1 MSYTRNRV
9 IYAGNTILMSESPS
23 WEAQTGVAS
32 LKSIRRV
39 QSSNI
44 EISTPVTRAKQVG
57 SSDFT
62 FQRYLQYPKISTSFS
77 YYLTDNSNELIMG
90 FITDGVTG
98 CFKNFADFGKDQNIF
113 YVLSNTNAE
122 DFSDVGSLSNYDVM
136 SIGNCFLTS
145 YSINAAVGTIPT
157 ASASYDCLNILFQ
170 NYTGTGTL
178 LPSID
183 LTGTMRSTGTYAL
196 TAFNLNP
203 QNYFSNQ
210 DERPAALRPGDIV
223 LQMQQPLIGGIRYTG
238 TVEANITSVN
248 VEIPLD
254 RRDLVGFGSN
264 YPYDKRLL
272 FPIIGTLSFDGIF
285 DKAVTGDFSQI
296 FDDENEYD
304 FTFVFKNCNGDT
316 SYTLGIS
323 NARVES
329 QNFNLSIGDN
339 MAFSSQFSF
348 RISETSG
355 FTISG
360 AAELITGELID
371 SINNQTLALL

>member
-1 MSYTRNRV
+1 
-9 IYAGNTILMSESPS
+9 MSESPS

-122 DFSDVGSLSNYDVM
+122 DFSDVGSLSGYDVM

-183 LTGTMRSTGTYAL
+183 LTGTIRSTGTYAL

-238 TVEANITSVN
+238 TVEANVTSVN

-285 DKAVTGDFSQI
+285 DKAITGDFSQI

-316 SYTLGIS
+316 SYTLGVS

>member
-98 CFKNFADFGKDQNIF
+98 CFKNFAAFGKDQNIF

-122 DFSDVGSLSNYDVM
+122 DFSDVSSLFGYDVM

-183 LTGTMRSTGTYAL
+183 LTGTVRSTGTYAL

-210 DERPAALRPGDIV
+210 DIRPAALRPGDIV

-316 SYTLGIS
+316 SYTLGVS

>member
-1 MSYTRNRV
+1 MPSSRNRV
-9 IYAGNTILMSESPS
+9 IYAGDTILMSQSPS
-23 WEAQTGVAS
+23 WNSQTGVAS

-44 EISTPVTRAKQVG
+44 QISTPLSTAKQIG
-57 SSDFT
+57 SSDFI
-62 FQRYLQYPKISTSFS
+62 FQKYLQYPKISTSFS

-98 CFKNFADFGKDQNIF
+98 CFKNLAAFGKDQNIF
-113 YVLSNTNAE
+113 YVLTNTNAE
-122 DFSDVGSLSNYDVM
+122 DFSDVGSLSGYDVM
-136 SIGNCFLTS
+136 SIGNCFLTN

-170 NYTGTGTL
+170 NYTGVQTQ

-183 LTGTMRSTGTYAL
+183 LTGGSRSTGTYAL

-210 DERPAALRPGDIV
+210 DDRPAALKPGDIV
-223 LQMQQPLIGGIRYTG
+223 LQMQQPLIGGIRYSG
-238 TVEANITSVN
+238 VVQANITSLN
-248 VEIPLD
+248 VELQLE
-254 RRDLVGFGSN
+254 RKDLVGFGSN

-272 FPIIGTLSFDGIF
+272 FPIIGNLSFEGIF
-285 DKAVTGDFSQI
+285 DQAVTGDFSKI
-296 FDDENEYD
+296 FDDENTYD
-304 FTFVFKNCNGDT
+304 FTFLFKNCNGDIN
-316 SYTLGIS
+316 YRLGIFG
-323 NARVES
+323 AAVES
-329 QNFNLSIGDN
+329 QSLSMSIGEN
-339 MAFSSQFSF
+339 MSFSSQFS
-348 RISETSG
+348 ITVTEGDG

-360 AAELITGELID
+360 AAALITGELID

>member
-23 WEAQTGVAS
+23 WEDQTGVAS

-44 EISTPVTRAKQVG
+44 EISTPVTRAKQVS

-122 DFSDVGSLSNYDVM
+122 DFSDVGSLSGYDVM

-183 LTGTMRSTGTYAL
+183 LTGTIRSTGTYAL

-210 DERPAALRPGDIV
+210 DVRPAALRPGDVV
-223 LQMQQPLIGGIRYTG
+223 LQMQQPLIGGIRYAG

-248 VEIPLD
+248 IEIPLD
-254 RRDLVGFGSN
+254 RKDLVGFGSN

-272 FPIIGTLSFDGIF
+272 FPIIGTLSFDGVF

-316 SYTLGIS
+316 SYTLGVS

-360 AAELITGELID
+360 AAELITGELIN

>member
-183 LTGTMRSTGTYAL
+183 LTGTIRSTGTYAL

-210 DERPAALRPGDIV
+210 DVRPAALRPGDIV

-238 TVEANITSVN
+238 AVEANITSVN

-272 FPIIGTLSFDGIF
+272 FPVIGTLSFDGIF

-316 SYTLGIS
+316 SYTLGVS

>member
-23 WEAQTGVAS
+23 WEDQTGVAS

-122 DFSDVGSLSNYDVM
+122 DFSDVGSLSGYDVM

-183 LTGTMRSTGTYAL
+183 LTGAARSTGTYAL

-210 DERPAALRPGDIV
+210 DDRPAALRPGDIV

-285 DKAVTGDFSQI
+285 DKAVTGDFTQI

-316 SYTLGIS
+316 SYTLGVS

>member
-23 WEAQTGVAS
+23 WEDQTGVAS

-122 DFSDVGSLSNYDVM
+122 DFSDVGSLSGYDVM

-183 LTGTMRSTGTYAL
+183 LTGAARSTGTYAL

-210 DERPAALRPGDIV
+210 DDRPAALRPGDIV

-285 DKAVTGDFSQI
+285 DKAVTGDFTQI

-304 FTFVFKNCNGDT
+304 FSFVFKNCNGDT
-316 SYTLGIS
+316 SYTVGVS

-355 FTISG
+355 FTLSG

-371 SINNQTLALL
+371 SINNQTLVLL

>member
-122 DFSDVGSLSNYDVM
+122 DFSDVGSLSGYDVM

-183 LTGTMRSTGTYAL
+183 LTGTIRSTGTYAL

-238 TVEANITSVN
+238 AVEANITSVN

-272 FPIIGTLSFDGIF
+272 FPVIGTLSFDGIF

-316 SYTLGIS
+316 SYTLGVS

>member
-122 DFSDVGSLSNYDVM
+122 DFSDVGSLSGYDVM

-183 LTGTMRSTGTYAL
+183 LTGTIRSTGTYAL

-316 SYTLGIS
+316 SYTLAIS

>member
-57 SSDFT
+57 SSDFA

-122 DFSDVGSLSNYDVM
+122 DFSDVGSLSGYDVM

-183 LTGTMRSTGTYAL
+183 LTGTTRSTGTYAL

-210 DERPAALRPGDIV
+210 DERPAALRPGDVV

-238 TVEANITSVN
+238 SIEANITSVN

-272 FPIIGTLSFDGIF
+272 FPIVGTLSFDGIF
-285 DKAVTGDFSQI
+285 DKAITGDFSKI

-316 SYTLGIS
+316 SYTLGVS

>member
-183 LTGTMRSTGTYAL
+183 LTGTIRSTGTYAL

-210 DERPAALRPGDIV
+210 DVRPAALRPGDIV

-316 SYTLGIS
+316 SYTLGVS

>member
-183 LTGTMRSTGTYAL
+183 LTGTIRSTGTYAL

-210 DERPAALRPGDIV
+210 DVRPAALRPGDIV

-238 TVEANITSVN
+238 AVEANITSVN

-272 FPIIGTLSFDGIF
+272 FPVIGTLSFDGIF

-316 SYTLGIS
+316 SYTLAIS

>member
-44 EISTPVTRAKQVG
+44 EVSTPVTRAKQVG

-122 DFSDVGSLSNYDVM
+122 DFSDVGSLSGYDVM

-183 LTGTMRSTGTYAL
+183 LTGTIRSTGTYAL

-210 DERPAALRPGDIV
+210 DVRPAALRPGDVV
-223 LQMQQPLIGGIRYTG
+223 LQMQQPLIGGIRYAG

-248 VEIPLD
+248 IEIPLD
-254 RRDLVGFGSN
+254 RKDLVGFGSN

-316 SYTLGIS
+316 SYTLGVS

-360 AAELITGELID
+360 AAELITGELIN

>member
-183 LTGTMRSTGTYAL
+183 LTGTIRSTGTYAL

-210 DERPAALRPGDIV
+210 DVRPAALRPGDIV

-238 TVEANITSVN
+238 AVEANITSVN

-272 FPIIGTLSFDGIF
+272 FPVIGTLSFDGIF

>member
-23 WEAQTGVAS
+23 WEDQTGVAS

-44 EISTPVTRAKQVG
+44 EISTPVTRAKQVS

-122 DFSDVGSLSNYDVM
+122 DFSDVGSLSGYDVM

-183 LTGTMRSTGTYAL
+183 LTGTVRSTGTYAL

-210 DERPAALRPGDIV
+210 DVRPAALRPGDVV
-223 LQMQQPLIGGIRYTG
+223 LQMQQPLIGGIRYAG

-248 VEIPLD
+248 IEIPLD
-254 RRDLVGFGSN
+254 RKDLVGFGSN

-316 SYTLGIS
+316 SYTLGVS

-360 AAELITGELID
+360 AAELITGELIN

>member
-122 DFSDVGSLSNYDVM
+122 DFSDVGSLSGYDVM

-183 LTGTMRSTGTYAL
+183 LTGTIRSTGTYAL

-238 TVEANITSVN
+238 AVEANITSVN

-272 FPIIGTLSFDGIF
+272 FPVIGTLSFDGIF

-316 SYTLGIS
+316 SYTLGVS

-360 AAELITGELID
+360 AAELITGELIN